1 MRARSTAAV
10 GALLCGL
17 VGLALAVI
25 IAIQEFPRGLI
36 ALACVTIAAA
46 AAWFGIIRRGP
57 ARIAGLAIGAAIA
70 GNNHSHSYY
79 RNSYYDGG
87 YGYYGRPYGY
97 YAPRTCISQERVWDP
112 YIGHHVYVER
122 RYPC

>member
-1 MRARSTAAV
+1 MKKVIASALAAV
-10 GALLCGL
+10 TFGGA
-17 VGLALAVI
+17 VVASA
-25 IAIQEFPRGLI
+25 AP
-36 ALACVTIAAA
+36 AAA
-46 AAWFGIIRRGP
+46 QPYRHYYGGGHYYRHGGGDAAGAAAIAG
-57 ARIAGLAIGAAIA
+57 IAGLAIGAAIA